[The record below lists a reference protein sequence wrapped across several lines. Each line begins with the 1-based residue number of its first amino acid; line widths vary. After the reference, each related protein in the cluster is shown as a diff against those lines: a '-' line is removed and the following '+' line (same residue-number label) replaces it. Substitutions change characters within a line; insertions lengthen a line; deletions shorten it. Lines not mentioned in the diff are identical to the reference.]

1 MTDDRSIVRAYSQDR
16 QTYRHN
22 SISVNRKSSIEIQ
35 RTSENYYSNR
45 NCPEILSVFAFQNRH
60 LDGRQKQIYQ
70 SASNNE
76 HYFNM
81 INYPIQS
88 RTATPNLVLQNINTE
103 EKETKLPK
111 VTSRVSIKILLR
123 LIICFLIQVTSS
135 NVKKF
140 STLTSKSS
148 STVRNKDPIPAIRTS
163 VKSVSSSINKSPQ
176 AKMPIV
182 SNNKKPNTRLSHMC
196 HVDQIGNTFI
206 RHH

>member
-148 STVRNKDPIPAIRTS
+148 STVRNKDPIPAIRTP
-163 VKSVSSSINKSPQ
+163 VKSVSSSMNKSSQ

-182 SNNKKPNTRLSHMC
+182 SNKKKPNTQLSHMC

>member
-60 LDGRQKQIYQ
+60 LDGRQK
-70 SASNNE
+70 
-76 HYFNM
+76 
-81 INYPIQS
+81 QS